1 MTNST
6 DRPVPE
12 LIAEMVETLRR
23 NHCLRSPNVAA
34 AFGAVGR
41 HLFVPGRP
49 LAEVYS
55 SDTVVP
61 THFDADGCSVS
72 SSSAPNIMAI
82 MLEQLRV
89 RPGMRVLEIGAG
101 TGYNAGLLSHL
112 VGGDGQVVTVDLDS
126 QITTEARQHLHAADI
141 DGVHVVHGDGWLGS
155 GTVETFDR
163 VIATVGA
170 WEVSPHWFG
179 QLDLA
184 GVLVMP
190 LWVRPG
196 LQVSVAFVRDEVGL
210 RSESLTLCGFMRLRG
225 PHAGPD
231 SHVAVPGWADRVDD
245 VTAERNWI
253 AAIEHA
259 TPFRVTQ
266 LRSLI
271 SGTVETRPA
280 PRPAP
285 GWITRLALEEPDVIV
300 LSGRDTL
307 GHVAAGL
314 FTPDRHSLALFDAG
328 KIVAFG
334 NPSCA
339 ERLVRRLGEL
349 APLRLHDVE
358 IRAVAHPARAEPGA
372 QILERPDFDLVVR
385 VS

>member
-1 MTNST
+1 MTGAT

-12 LIAEMVETLRR
+12 LIAEMVEALRR
-23 NHCLRSPNVAA
+23 SHCLRSPNVAD
-34 AFGAVGR
+34 AFGAVPR

-49 LAEVYS
+49 LREVYS
-55 SDTVVP
+55 AETVVP
-61 THFDADGCSVS
+61 THFDAHGCSVS

-112 VGGDGQVVTVDLDS
+112 VGAHGQVVTVDLDE
-126 QITTEARQHLHAADI
+126 QITTEARQHLHAANI
-141 DGVHVVHGDGWLGS
+141 DDVRVVHGDGWLGS

-163 VIATVGA
+163 MILTVGA
-170 WEVSPHWFG
+170 WEVSPHWFE
-179 QLDLA
+179 QLDVG

-196 LQVSVAFVRDEVGL
+196 LQVSVAFVREERCL

-225 PHAGPD
+225 PNAGPD
-231 SHVAVPGWADRVDD
+231 SQVAVAGWADRVDD
-245 VTAERNWI
+245 VAAERHWI

-271 SGTVETRPA
+271 NGTVETRPA

-285 GWITRLALEEPDVIV
+285 GWITRLALEEPDIIV
-300 LSGRDTL
+300 LSGRDTA

-314 FTPDRHSLALFDAG
+314 FAPDRHSLALFDAG
-328 KIVAFG
+328 KIVSFG
-334 NPSCA
+334 NPTCA
-339 ERLVRRLGEL
+339 ERLGRRLDEL
-349 APLRLHDVE
+349 APLRLNDVE
-358 IRAVAHPARAEPGA
+358 IRAVTHPARAEPGA
-372 QILERPDFDLVVR
+372 WILERPSFDLVVR